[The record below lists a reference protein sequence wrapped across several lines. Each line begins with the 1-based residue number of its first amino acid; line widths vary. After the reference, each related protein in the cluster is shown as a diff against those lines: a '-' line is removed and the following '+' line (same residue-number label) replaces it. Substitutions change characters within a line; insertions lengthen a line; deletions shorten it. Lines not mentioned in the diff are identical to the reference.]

1 MKIAMLIAFQDFR
14 DEEYFIPES
23 IFSTQGFEV
32 ETFSSEKGEALG
44 SYGGLVDVKLSVD
57 ELNIDKFD
65 ALILVGG
72 SGALSHLDNEKSY
85 KTLREAALK
94 NKVIGAI
101 CVAPVILAK
110 AGILK
115 GKKATV
121 WSSNMDKSAVRVL
134 KEEGAD
140 YVDENVIS
148 DDKIITADGPQSA
161 RKFAETIV
169 GLLKKNRT

>member
-23 IFSTQGFEV
+23 IFTGQGFEV
-32 ETFSSEKGEALG
+32 ETFSSETGKALG
-44 SYGGLVDVKLSVD
+44 SYGGTVDVKLSVD
-57 ELNIDKFD
+57 DLKIDKFD
-65 ALILVGG
+65 ALVLVGG
-72 SGALSHLDNEKSY
+72 SGALEDLDNEKSY
-85 KTLREAALK
+85 KIIREAALK
-94 NKVIGAI
+94 NKVVGAI
-101 CVAPVILAK
+101 CISPVILAK
-110 AGILK
+110 SGVLK

-140 YVDENVIS
+140 YVEKDVVS

-169 GLLKKNRT
+169 SLLKK